1 MASRYKQLFSP
12 STVNDLRARI
22 NAGQAIDILNKVV
35 AGELEVSSR
44 RLRMVKLALEKTL
57 PSLSAVEVS
66 GPDGDKI
73 VFGWVGDRPK

>member
-22 NAGQAIDILNKVV
+22 NAGQAIDILNKVI
-35 AGELEVSSR
+35 AGKLEISTAR
-44 RLRMVKLALEKTL
+44 IRMVRLALEKTV

-66 GPDGDKI
+66 GPDGDRI
-73 VFGWVGDRPK
+73 VFGWVGDMPK